1 MKAHLVRQT
10 KKLSLIDGAFWTG
23 MVSFGEMLTM
33 LYLAKVCTQSSLLAF
48 LSTIPVAVGAV
59 AQAVVPQVFSAVK
72 ARTLLLSS
80 IGLQILGILI
90 IGISFAR
97 EPFTT
102 WILACG
108 LTLYWVGGMTAG
120 PPWQEM
126 MAHLIPES
134 EHNKYFS
141 GRSAVLSIVNLG
153 TNMVVGLMLHDR
165 LDRRTVLTFVC
176 VAFVLRLF
184 SYWALWLHPKPTVEN
199 FSEFRINKSKLAST
213 NVGNVA
219 RKSVIGLS
227 GICLFMFVF
236 RFGVNL
242 AGPFFNPYMLNIM
255 QLPLMTI
262 FLISSI
268 PLVTRVFLMHNW
280 GTILD
285 KRWVL
290 EGTLICGSGIALAPA
305 LWTMSSKL
313 GWITGVQIWSG
324 VMWAGF
330 EVLSVLVVQRLFPES
345 IMRALG
351 FTFSAAALG
360 SAAGG
365 LLGGY
370 LLDFGLSITN
380 LFWFSTMVRS
390 VAVAGLMSHL
400 RVQRSF
406 RFRQLHLLESF
417 VTLFSFRRAASMLA
431 VWRAKEEKA

>member
-1 MKAHLVRQT
+1 MEANLVSKT
-10 KKLSLIDGAFWTG
+10 KKLSLVDGAFWTG

-33 LYLAKVCTQSSLLAF
+33 LYLAKVCTQRSLLAF

-59 AQAVVPQVFSAVK
+59 AQAIVPQVFSKVK

-80 IGLQILGILI
+80 IGLQIFGILI
-90 IGISFAR
+90 IAISFTR
-97 EPFTT
+97 DPFTT

-108 LTLYWVGGMTAG
+108 LTMYWVGGMTGG

-134 EHNKYFS
+134 EHNRYFS
-141 GRSAVLSIVNLG
+141 SRSAVLSIVNLG
-153 TNMVVGLMLHDR
+153 TNMIVGLMLHDR

-184 SYWALWLHPKPTVEN
+184 SYLALWFHPKPKVVTL
-199 FSEFRINKSKLAST
+199 SELRFNQPLSGQTS
-213 NVGNVA
+213 VGIVA
-219 RKSVIGLS
+219 RKSVIGLF
-227 GICLFMFVF
+227 GICVFMFIF

-242 AGPFFNPYMLNIM
+242 AGPFFNPYMLNNM
-255 QLPLMTI
+255 QLPIMTI
-262 FLISSI
+262 FVISSI

-280 GTILD
+280 GILLD

-330 EVLSVLVVQRLFPES
+330 EVLSVLVVQRLFPDR
-345 IMRALG
+345 IMRALA

-370 LLDFGLSITN
+370 FLDLGLSITD
-380 LFWFSTMVRS
+380 LFWSSTIVRS

-417 VTLFSFRRAASMLA
+417 VTLFSFRRAAAMLT
-431 VWRAKEEKA
+431 VWRAKEEKS